1 MPVTSPEYHQAFLGK
16 DSRFDGRFVAGAR
29 TTRIYCKPSCSTKMP
44 PADNVEFFDTPDE
57 AEAEGYRA
65 CRKCRPDVAPGT
77 PAWNGTSAT
86 VSRALRLIEDGV
98 LDRTNID
105 ALCERLGIGARQLR
119 RLFRKHLGTSPVQV
133 ARMRRADF
141 ARRLIETTGLS
152 MTHVAEAAGF
162 GSIRRFNAVMN
173 EVYGCP
179 PTSLRKGPAR
189 GAAGLD
195 LEIPVRAPFAWS
207 PLLASLEAG
216 ATPGVESVIDGRYIR
231 VARFKQA
238 VGEVSVTFDEAGS
251 ALRVRVSHSLNA
263 YLLDVVSGVRRL
275 FDVEAEM
282 GVIEEHLATDPT
294 VAKCMRATPGLRV
307 LGSFDRFETAVMTLL
322 GQHICN
328 EEAMDLA
335 TRIIDKYG
343 RAIETSESVL
353 THAFPTPYA
362 LSSVRLEALGVP
374 KRRSKSIQALAKAVH
389 EGALRLDGTPS
400 LDEAL
405 RRLRSIPGVGTTT
418 ADYVAMRV
426 YREPDAFPSHDQRLR
441 AAASHDEGALSP
453 ADLEARAESWR
464 PWRAYAAM
472 WLWDSVRR
480 DEPASTPYFQGNR
493 ETMVPAAPTAEDQVA

>member
-1 MPVTSPEYHQAFLGK
+1 MPVASPEYYQAFLGR
-16 DSRFDGRFVAGAR
+16 DVRFDGRFVAGVR
-29 TTRIYCKPSCSTKMP
+29 TTHIYCKPSCSTKKLP
-44 PADNVEFFDTPDE
+44 SENVEFFDSPAD

-119 RLFRKHLGTSPVQV
+119 RLFRKHLGTSPIQV

-179 PTSLRKGPAR
+179 PTALRKGPAK
-189 GAAGLD
+189 GAVGLD
-195 LEIPVRAPFAWS
+195 LEIPVRQPFAWEAM
-207 PLLASLEAG
+207 LASLEAS
-216 ATPGVESVIDGRYIR
+216 ATPGVEAVRDGCYYRT
-231 VARFKQA
+231 ARFKQA
-238 VGEVSVTFDEAGS
+238 AGEVIVSFDASVS
-251 ALRVRVSHSLNA
+251 ALRVRVSHSLNS

-275 FDVEAEM
+275 FDVEAEV
-282 GVIEEHLATDPT
+282 GVIADHLGRDPKL
-294 VAKCMRATPGLRV
+294 AACLAATPGLRV
-307 LGSFDRFETAVMTLL
+307 LGSFDRFETAVMTLI
-322 GQHICN
+322 GQHIGGD
-328 EEAMDLA
+328 EARELA
-335 TRIIDKYG
+335 SRMIDKYG
-343 RAIETSESVL
+343 KTIDTSGREL

-362 LSSVRLEALGVP
+362 LSTVRLESVGVP

-389 EGALRLDGTPS
+389 EGALQLDGTPS
-400 LDEAL
+400 LEEAV
-405 RRLRSIPGVGTTT
+405 RRLRGIPGVGSTT

-426 YREPDAFPSHDQRLR
+426 YREPDAFPTHDQRLR
-441 AAASHDEGALSP
+441 AAMSNGEGPLS
-453 ADLEARAESWR
+453 AAELETRAEPWR

-472 WLWDSVRR
+472 FLWDAVRR
-480 DEPASTPYFQGNR
+480 TEPSATPYFQGNR
-493 ETMVPAAPTAEDQVA
+493 ETVLPPPPAADQVA